1 MYPDL
6 GHSQVSQDACCKTDG
21 LIDGE
26 VFDSLG
32 MMHVDRLVFGL
43 TVDVAS
49 FSVSMRE
56 CSLIYSSK
64 APAFDPCT

>member
-6 GHSQVSQDACCKTDG
+6 GHSQVSQDNLLQDRMA

-32 MMHVDRLVFGL
+32 MMRVDRLVFRDWRL
-43 TVDVAS
+43 A
-49 FSVSMRE
+49 RHR
-56 CSLIYSSK
+56 SLYQCESARYCRFTSSG
-64 APAFDPCT
+64 F